1 MRLITYIGCLC
12 NTETKH
18 LQFASCAGDETLR
31 FWSVFSGTKATGAA
45 ANDSLVSSMMCAHI
59 Q

>member
-31 FWSVFSGTKATGAA
+31 FWSVFSGAKAAGAT
-45 ANDSLVSSMMCAHI
+45 ANDLWCRL
-59 Q
+59 

>member
-18 LQFASCAGDETLR
+18 LQFASCDETLR
-31 FWSVFSGTKATGAA
+31 FWSVFSGAKAAGAT
-45 ANDSLVSSMMCAHI
+45 ANDLWCRL
-59 Q
+59 